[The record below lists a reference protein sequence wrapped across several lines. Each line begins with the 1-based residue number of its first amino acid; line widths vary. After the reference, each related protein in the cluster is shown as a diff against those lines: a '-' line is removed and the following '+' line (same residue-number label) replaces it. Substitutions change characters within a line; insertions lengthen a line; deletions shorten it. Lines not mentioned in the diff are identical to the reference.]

1 MSTSPGCKRLGDRR
15 IVTRTPGYILRVEPS
30 ELDRSRFERLVAEA
44 RSVEPERA
52 ARLLR
57 EALALWRGAPLADLA
72 YEPSHRRRSRGSR
85 SCAWQHSSAASM
97 PTLPAVATASWRRS
111 SRRSHR
117 TVGVQ
122 LGPAPWSLHRRRPA
136 STERWNRPKPR
147 SSGCDFRSCGE
158 LSGFPRFRGFGIAG
172 AGFEPATFGL

>member
-52 ARLLR
+52 PRLLR

-122 LGPAPWSLHRRRPA
+122 LGPAPWSLHRRRQRLQSA
-136 STERWNRPKPR
+136 GTGR
-147 SSGCDFRSCGE
+147 SPGRRDAISGPVEDFRASLVSE
-158 LSGFPRFRGFGIAG
+158 ASV
-172 AGFEPATFGL
+172 